1 MTIVFLCFQ
10 VKIMLKE
17 FMLHELLPQLL
28 KTGEGKMV
36 YTDDPMKAA
45 VIMLSVCKEYDI
57 KLLDSEN
64 FQLCTQ
70 LRLPNLKKEEFTKY
84 WTDCLQDVAFLRM

>member
-1 MTIVFLCFQ
+1 
-10 VKIMLKE
+10 MLKKC
-17 FMLHELLPQLL
+17 MLYDLLPQLL

-57 KLLDSEN
+57 KLSDSDN
-64 FQLCTQ
+64 FNLCTQ
-70 LRLPNLKKEEFTKY
+70 LCLPNLKKEEFTKY
-84 WTDCLQDVAFLRM
+84 WTDFLPDVVFLRK